1 MSRYGNG
8 GEIEK
13 SFIVKHLGKT
23 PSDESSLCKKHLIE
37 AKRHHSIPN
46 FIPKWRDQPLPK
58 PVNKCAHPKC
68 TNSQCDKLIKPA
80 FARENLGVILQT
92 LFISTGCDFISYFKS
107 LGKATILNTF
117 FQHAEFICGVNMPG
131 CLHHTLEHNKSGGF
145 LSFIRLVGT
154 CYFKKHLA
162 AFVSVYGHET
172 PTHLYNSVDHSLQ
185 TQQKHE
191 IWLQKIRKV
200 VGERITN

>member
-23 PSDESSLCKKHLIE
+23 TSDESSLCKKQLIE

-46 FIPKWRDQPLPK
+46 FIPKWRDHQPSPG

-80 FARENLGVILQT
+80 FAPI
-92 LFISTGCDFISYFKS
+92 DK
-107 LGKATILNTF
+107 
-117 FQHAEFICGVNMPG
+117 
-131 CLHHTLEHNKSGGF
+131 
-145 LSFIRLVGT
+145 LS
-154 CYFKKHLA
+154 
-162 AFVSVYGHET
+162 S
-172 PTHLYNSVDHSLQ
+172 
-185 TQQKHE
+185 QK
-191 IWLQKIRKV
+191 L
-200 VGERITN
+200 